1 MLESHFLSIIVSSI
15 VTYLIWIRSKN
26 WLKKNIKSKII
37 TKSDKKIYLIF
48 FCLTLFAHFALLIFI
63 VFFIRKL
70 EKFIVIIF
78 LVLSAYAAYLYFS
91 GNETTD
97 KQNEILKD
105 PKKLLEESL

>member
-1 MLESHFLSIIVSSI
+1 MIENFIADIPNNKEILGLLIICI
-15 VTYLIWIRSKN
+15 V
-26 WLKKNIKSKII
+26 
-37 TKSDKKIYLIF
+37 
-48 FCLTLFAHFALLIFI
+48 IFI
-63 VFFIRKL
+63 VSFIRKL